1 MQRRLPSAFSREGG
15 APRPADSLPG
25 WRWPLRLLGR
35 TPTGIDLVLRPLVL
49 ADAQAFHDVR
59 RLNAAWL
66 APWDATSPDP
76 FVPVRDFGDLVG
88 QYDADARAGRS
99 LPLVVEVDGMLVGQ
113 LSASGV
119 SLGSFR
125 SCSMGYW
132 LSRAVAGQMVMPTA
146 LALVG
151 DHLLGAVGL
160 HRIEVNIR
168 PENTASLAVV
178 RKLGFR
184 DEGLRQ
190 RMLHI
195 DGEWCDHR
203 SFALTTEDLDGEA
216 FVSRLGRLA
225 RLSQSGGLDQRL
237 GGGEPLTTTQELGR
251 LDQSGRLDQTRGVSG
266 AGGLSTHPS
275 HESLQRHTGG
285 GPSQSG

>member
-1 MQRRLPSAFSREGG
+1 MWRRLQHRVPPAFGRRSA
-15 APRPADSLPG
+15 APRPADALPR
-25 WRWPLRLLGR
+25 WRWPVRLTGR

-49 ADAQAFHDVR
+49 ADARAFHDVR
-59 RLNAAWL
+59 RRNAAWL

-76 FVPVRDFGDLVG
+76 LSPARDFGDLVG

-99 LPLVVEVDGMLVGQ
+99 LPLVVEVDGTLVGQ

-132 LSRAVAGQMVMPTA
+132 VSRAVAGRMVMPTA

-151 DHLLGAVGL
+151 DHLLGVVGL

-184 DEGLRQ
+184 DEGLRR

-195 DGEWCDHR
+195 DGDWRDHR
-203 SFALTTEDLDGEA
+203 SFALTTEDLAGET
-216 FVSRLGRLA
+216 FVGRLGRL
-225 RLSQSGGLDQRL
+225 
-237 GGGEPLTTTQELGR
+237 GR
-251 LDQSGRLDQTRGVSG
+251 IAGVD
-266 AGGLSTHPS
+266 ALSTHSS

-285 GPSQSG
+285 GPARSG

>member
-1 MQRRLPSAFSREGG
+1 MWRRLQPRISSLLDRRPG
-15 APRPADSLPG
+15 AQRPADALPG
-25 WRWPLRLLGR
+25 WQWPVRLTGR
-35 TPTGIDLVLRPLVL
+35 TPTGIDLALRPLVL
-49 ADAQAFHDVR
+49 ADARAFHDLR
-59 RLNAAWL
+59 RRNAAWL

-76 FVPVRDFGDLVG
+76 LSPTRDFGDLVG

-99 LPLVVEVDGMLVGQ
+99 LPLVVEVDGALVGQ

-132 LSRAVAGQMVMPTA
+132 VSRAVAGQLVMPTA

-184 DEGLRQ
+184 DEGLRR

-195 DGEWCDHR
+195 DGDWRDHR
-203 SFALTTEDLDGEA
+203 SFALTSEDL
-216 FVSRLGRLA
+216 
-225 RLSQSGGLDQRL
+225 
-237 GGGEPLTTTQELGR
+237 GGETFVDR
-251 LDQSGRLDQTRGVSG
+251 LDRIVG
-266 AGGLSTHPS
+266 ASALSTHSS

-285 GPSQSG
+285 GPARSG